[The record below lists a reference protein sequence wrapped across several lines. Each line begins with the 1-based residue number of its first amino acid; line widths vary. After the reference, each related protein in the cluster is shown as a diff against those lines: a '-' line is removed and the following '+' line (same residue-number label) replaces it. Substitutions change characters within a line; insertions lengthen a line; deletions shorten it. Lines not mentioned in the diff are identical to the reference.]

1 MPSRCGLHLIH
12 SLVLFLILFSAGNAR
27 SPYLLVMKNDFFKG
41 YSADTVCMNEGM
53 DSNSPAGTMP
63 CTPPKARPVS
73 RESFGRG
80 TTLLFGALLK
90 EPIETRYIIRVGRG
104 INRTEA
110 VLTCDF

>member
-41 YSADTVCMNEGM
+41 YSADTVCMNEGR

-63 CTPPKARPVS
+63 CTPPKARHVS
-73 RESFGRG
+73 RESFGGG
-80 TTLLFGALLK
+80 TTLDRK
-90 EPIETRYIIRVGRG
+90 STRLNSSHVKISY
-104 INRTEA
+104 A
-110 VLTCDF
+110 VF